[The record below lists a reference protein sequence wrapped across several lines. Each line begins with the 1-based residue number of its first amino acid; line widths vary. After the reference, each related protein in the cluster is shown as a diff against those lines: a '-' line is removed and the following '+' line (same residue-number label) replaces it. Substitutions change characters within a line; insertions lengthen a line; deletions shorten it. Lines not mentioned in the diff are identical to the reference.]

1 MTTLKMRAPFSR
13 KFGAAAAAV
22 GLMTLAGV
30 AGAVTSVDSLK
41 AGTALSTPVLH
52 QSALPA
58 SFSEVITRVSP
69 AVVSVQV
76 ERSRA
81 EAVAMPSD
89 FDGMPPHMRRFFERF
104 FDEDGSVEP
113 GAGPK
118 RFNRRM
124 PRSPNVTGVGS
135 GFIIDQDGLIVTNHH
150 VIQDAEKITITLQT
164 GKRYDAELV
173 GRDPKTDLALL
184 KIDGNEKLPAVAFAG
199 SDAKVGDWVIAIG
212 NPFGL
217 GQTATTGIISARH
230 RNIGAGPYD
239 DFLQIDAPINHGNS
253 GGPVFNVNGEVV
265 GVNTAIFSPNG
276 GNVGIGFAIP
286 ASLAG
291 DVVAELEDDGK
302 VDRGWLGVRI
312 QPVGQ
317 DIADSVG
324 LDRAMG
330 AIVADVL
337 PGSPAVAAGLKQG
350 DIILAVNGN
359 EITTMQQLP
368 RVIAGIAAGDEADL
382 TVWRDGAKRPVMVK
396 IGTLQEN
403 AEVAATSETA
413 DEADVLGMELAELSV
428 ETRAAYRIDREV
440 EGVVV
445 TGVKRGAAAAKG
457 IAVGDVITAVAGTP
471 VTTPANIVAAVATA
485 EHESRKALLILV
497 MRQKTAR
504 YIALPL
510 RKA

>member
-1 MTTLKMRAPFSR
+1 M
-13 KFGAAAAAV
+13 
-22 GLMTLAGV
+22 
-30 AGAVTSVDSLK
+30 
-41 AGTALSTPVLH
+41 
-52 QSALPA
+52 
-58 SFSEVITRVSP
+58 
-69 AVVSVQV
+69 
-76 ERSRA
+76 
-81 EAVAMPSD
+81 
-89 FDGMPPHMRRFFERF
+89 
-104 FDEDGSVEP
+104 
-113 GAGPK
+113 
-118 RFNRRM
+118 
-124 PRSPNVTGVGS
+124 
-135 GFIIDQDGLIVTNHH
+135 
-150 VIQDAEKITITLQT
+150 
-164 GKRYDAELV
+164 
-173 GRDPKTDLALL
+173 
-184 KIDGNEKLPAVAFAG
+184 
-199 SDAKVGDWVIAIG
+199 
-212 NPFGL
+212 
-217 GQTATTGIISARH
+217 
-230 RNIGAGPYD
+230 
-239 DFLQIDAPINHGNS
+239 
-253 GGPVFNVNGEVV
+253 NGEVV

-350 DIILAVNGN
+350 DIILAVDGN

-368 RVIAGIAAGDEADL
+368 RVIAGIAAGDESDL

-396 IGTLQEN
+396 IGTLQKN

-485 EHESRKALLILV
+485 EQESRKGPADPGYAAKHGPV
-497 MRQKTAR
+497 HR
-504 YIALPL
+504 IAATGGPSGFHPL
-510 RKA
+510 GISGLKAGFSSPSIGCTQIYSTRASAA